1 MKRDPYPMPIDLG
14 KGPFKF
20 VADHNFVL
28 TDFNFWRLARRV
40 HTYRTENKI
49 PARTLEDTQL
59 EILRA
64 IRVKRALPV
73 DRLANPETADSA
85 VQQFVK
91 KRYKGGCRTCGRKK

>member
-1 MKRDPYPMPIDLG
+1 MKRDPFPMPIDLG

-20 VADHNFVL
+20 VADHNFMI

-49 PARTLEDTQL
+49 PVKTLEDVQL
-59 EILRA
+59 EILKQ
-64 IRVKRALPV
+64 IRDKRSLPI
-73 DRLANPETADSA
+73 DRLAA
-85 VQQFVK
+85 VTTESEAQKFVK